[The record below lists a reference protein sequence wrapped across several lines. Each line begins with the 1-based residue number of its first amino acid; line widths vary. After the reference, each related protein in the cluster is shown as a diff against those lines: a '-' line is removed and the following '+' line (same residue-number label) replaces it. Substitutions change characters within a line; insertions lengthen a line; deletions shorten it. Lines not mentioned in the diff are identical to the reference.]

1 LDLKFMKEDLKL
13 DKVINQGKQNIWKRR
28 RLLFDW
34 SENESCRKARKLEM
48 D

>member
-1 LDLKFMKEDLKL
+1 MKEDLKL
-13 DKVINQGKQNIWKRR
+13 DKVINQGKQNIGKRQ
-28 RLLFDW
+28 RLHFDW